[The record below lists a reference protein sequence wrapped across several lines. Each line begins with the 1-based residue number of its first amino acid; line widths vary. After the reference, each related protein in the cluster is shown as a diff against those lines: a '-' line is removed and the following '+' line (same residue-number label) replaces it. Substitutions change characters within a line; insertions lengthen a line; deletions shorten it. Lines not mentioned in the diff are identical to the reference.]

1 MIGYDLLILAFTTGM
16 VVTVNPCGFAMLPA
30 YLSFFVGAET
40 DTPRPVDNTIRR
52 AVVVATAMTVGF
64 VATFAVVGLSVN
76 LLSDAAY
83 QVAPWISVVIGIALV
98 VLGLALLVGF
108 QPIVRLPHLERGG
121 SSTDVR
127 SMALFGASYA
137 IASCGCTLPL
147 FVGTM
152 STMFGRS
159 LGDGAQYFLAY
170 SLGFGLVI
178 TALTVAI
185 AVGHR
190 SLVGHVRRLLPFVH
204 RIAGALLVLTG
215 AYIAYY
221 GYIEVRTGQGQG
233 VPRSAVV
240 DRVSGWSSQASNW
253 IVNQGGETI
262 GAALLLV
269 VFGAVALGHLAKGAR
284 DREKSM

>member
-40 DTPRPVDNTIRR
+40 DTARPVDNTVRR

-64 VATFAVVGLSVN
+64 VATFAVTGLTVN

-83 QVAPWISVVIGIALV
+83 QVAPWISVVIGLGLV
-98 VLGLALLVGF
+98 GLGLALLIGF

-121 SSTDVR
+121 RNTNVA
-127 SMALFGASYA
+127 SMILFGASYA
-137 IASCGCTLPL
+137 VASCGCTLPL

-152 STMFGRS
+152 TTMFGRS

-190 SLVGHVRRLLPFVH
+190 SVVGHVRRLLPFVH

-215 AYIAYY
+215 TYIAYY

-233 VPRSAVV
+233 IPRSTVV
-240 DRVSGWSSQASNW
+240 DRVSDWSSQTSNW
-253 IVNQGGETI
+253 MVQQGGETL
-262 GAALLLV
+262 GAALLLIV
-269 VFGAVALGHLAKGAR
+269 IGAIAIGGYSRAR
-284 DREKSM
+284 HERET